1 MNKDQEKLDDQI
13 DRFLQAEEDGL
24 KPRFS
29 NANLIREIFSKNHS
43 DKGKNLLIFFS
54 LAGLA
59 ACLAFAFL
67 SHFTTPSSDSSD
79 SLTQRSQV
87 QSVEPLLD
95 SDKELLEDLL
105 AMPQEMNW
113 GEALPDESTFD
124 LLVMLDQPFE

>member
-1 MNKDQEKLDDQI
+1 MNKNPEKLDDQI

-29 NANLIREIFSKNHS
+29 NANLAREIFSENHS
-43 DKGKNLLIFFS
+43 DKGRNLLILFS
-54 LAGLA
+54 LVGLA
-59 ACLAFAFL
+59 ACLVFAFL
-67 SHFTTPSSDSSD
+67 SHFTTPSDSSD

>member
-1 MNKDQEKLDDQI
+1 MNMDPEKLDDQI

-29 NANLIREIFSKNHS
+29 NTNLAREIFSKNHS
-43 DKGKNLLIFFS
+43 DKGKNLLIPFL

-59 ACLAFAFL
+59 ACLVFAFL
-67 SHFTTPSSDSSD
+67 PRFSPKTDQESSPA
-79 SLTQRSQV
+79 QGAQV

-113 GEALPDESTFD
+113 EEALPDESTFD

>member
-1 MNKDQEKLDDQI
+1 MNKNSEKLDDQI

-29 NANLIREIFSKNHS
+29 NANLAREIFSKNHS
-43 DKGKNLLIFFS
+43 DKGRNLLILFS
-54 LAGLA
+54 LVGLA
-59 ACLAFAFL
+59 ACLVFAFL
-67 SHFTTPSSDSSD
+67 SHFIPPSGSSD

-87 QSVEPLLD
+87 QTAELLLD

>member
-1 MNKDQEKLDDQI
+1 MNKNPDKVDDQI

-24 KPRFS
+24 KPKFS
-29 NANLIREIFSKNHS
+29 NAKLASEVFACKRAEPRRGMI
-43 DKGKNLLIFFS
+43 LAFS

-59 ACLAFAFL
+59 ACVAFAFL
-67 SHFTTPSSDSSD
+67 WRVSPLAD
-79 SLTQRSQV
+79 QRDARMHGAQV

-105 AMPQEMNW
+105 VMPQEMNW
-113 GEALPDESTFD
+113 GEALPDEATFD

>member
-1 MNKDQEKLDDQI
+1 MNKDPKKLDDQI

-29 NANLIREIFSKNHS
+29 NANLAREIFSGKHP
-43 DKGKNLLIFFS
+43 DKGKNLLVPFS
-54 LAGLA
+54 LVGLA

-67 SHFTTPSSDSSD
+67 SHFATPSDSSD
-79 SLTQRSQV
+79 PLTQRPQV
-87 QSVEPLLD
+87 QPVEPLLD
-95 SDKELLEDLL
+95 SDKELLENLL

>member
-1 MNKDQEKLDDQI
+1 MNKNPEKLDDQI

-29 NANLIREIFSKNHS
+29 NANLAREIFSKNHS
-43 DKGKNLLIFFS
+43 DKGRNLLILFS
-54 LAGLA
+54 LVGLA
-59 ACLAFAFL
+59 ACLVFAFL
-67 SHFTTPSSDSSD
+67 SHFIPPSDSSD

-87 QSVEPLLD
+87 QTPELLLD

>member
-1 MNKDQEKLDDQI
+1 MNNNPEELDERI

-24 KPRFS
+24 KPNFS
-29 NANLIREIFSKNHS
+29 NADLAREIFSRNHS
-43 DKGKNLLIFFS
+43 EKGKNLLIPFS

-59 ACLAFAFL
+59 ACLAFALL
-67 SHFTTPSSDSSD
+67 SHFSPPSESSD
-79 SLTQRSQV
+79 SLTQRPQV
-87 QSVEPLLD
+87 QPVEPLLD

-113 GEALPDESTFD
+113 GEALPDESTLD